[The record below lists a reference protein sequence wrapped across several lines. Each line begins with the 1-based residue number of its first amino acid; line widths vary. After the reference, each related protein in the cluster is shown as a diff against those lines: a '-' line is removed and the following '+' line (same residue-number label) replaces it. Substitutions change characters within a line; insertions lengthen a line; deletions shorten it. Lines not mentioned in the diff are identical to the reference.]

1 MIICAPHNCIYRRIM
16 RIGIRDRLKPV
27 GGEVTDDDRDDTDDD
42 VTKKNR
48 GKEKKVN
55 VFCYLNIFFIKSKTA

>member
-1 MIICAPHNCIYRRIM
+1 M